1 MRAPSHRPRMG
12 GLRFK
17 SSWALST
24 LLVLVAATPAFAEFE
39 IQESTID
46 EGEIQLQYRGAQ
58 HGGLPRGAD
67 VDDEDV
73 LPDDEEAPLRQ
84 SHEFEI
90 QMSITSH
97 WLVAVTHGFDKLD
110 NDDLKLTAFEAES
123 QIELITLEGDGFGF
137 AVQGGFEKA
146 VAGARKTEP
155 DDVHFGPIAE
165 WGQGNFLLTLNPL
178 FFKERGPHA
187 NQDGLGFEYGAQAR
201 YALSSRLSLALEGFG
216 EIQDMADGTS
226 FNEQEHSLGPA
237 FYYTFGEA
245 DEEAKKGAELTV
257 SFGAQFGL
265 TEATSDAAL
274 KVFIGYEFF

>member
-1 MRAPSHRPRMG
+1 MLTAKRMPRTALAHNFWILSASLIALTAARP
-12 GLRFK
+12 
-17 SSWALST
+17 AL
-24 LLVLVAATPAFAEFE
+24 AEFE

-58 HGGLPRGAD
+58 HGGLPRG
-67 VDDEDV
+67 VDDVDV
-73 LPDDEEAPLRQ
+73 LPDDEEAPVRQ

-97 WLVAVTHGFDKLD
+97 WLVAVTNGFDKLD
-110 NDDLKLTAFEAES
+110 SGDLNLTAFEAES

-137 AVQGGFEKA
+137 AIQGGFEKA
-146 VAGARKTEP
+146 VQNAAKTEP
-155 DDVHFGPIAE
+155 DDVHFGPIVE
-165 WGQGNFLLTLNPL
+165 WGQGDFLLTLNPL

-201 YALSSRLSLALEGFG
+201 YALTSRLSLALESFG

-226 FNEQEHSLGPA
+226 FNEQQHSIGPA

-245 DEEAKKGAELTV
+245 DEEAKKGGELTV
-257 SFGAQFGL
+257 SFGGQFGL
-265 TEATSDAAL
+265 TDATSDSAL

>member
-1 MRAPSHRPRMG
+1 MPATKHAARLAAM
-12 GLRFK
+12 F
-17 SSWALST
+17 WMLSPT
-24 LLVLVAATPAFAEFE
+24 LLAMTAARPALAEFE

-58 HGGLPRGAD
+58 HGGLPRG
-67 VDDEDV
+67 VDPEAV

-110 NDDLKLTAFEAES
+110 NGDLDLTAFEAES
-123 QIELITLEGDGFGF
+123 QIELITLEGNGFGF

-146 VAGARKTEP
+146 VQNAAKTEP

-165 WGQGNFLLTLNPL
+165 WGQGKFLLTLNPL

-187 NQDGLGFEYGAQAR
+187 DQDGLGFEYGAQAR
-201 YALSSRLSLALEGFG
+201 YALTSRLSLALESFG

-226 FNEQEHSLGPA
+226 FNEQEHSVGPA

-245 DEEAKKGAELTV
+245 DEEAKKGGELTV
-257 SFGAQFGL
+257 SFGGQFGL
-265 TEATSDAAL
+265 TDATSDAAL
-274 KVFIGYEFF
+274 KVFLGYEFF

>member
-1 MRAPSHRPRMG
+1 MRTPQRTPLLALGPVG
-12 GLRFK
+12 
-17 SSWALST
+17 WALSAS
-24 LLVLVAATPAFAEFE
+24 LLVLTAVAPALAEFE

-58 HGGLPRGAD
+58 HGGLPRG
-67 VDDEDV
+67 VDSDDV

-110 NDDLKLTAFEAES
+110 DDDLKLTALEAES

-146 VAGARKTEP
+146 VSGASKTEP
-155 DDVHFGPIAE
+155 DDVHFGPIVELAKSK
-165 WGQGNFLLTLNPL
+165 FLLTLNPM
-178 FFKERGPHA
+178 FFKERGPLA
-187 NQDGLGFEYGAQAR
+187 DQDGLGFEYGAQAR
-201 YALSSRLSLALEGFG
+201 YALTSRLSLALESFG

-226 FNEQEHSLGPA
+226 FNEQEHSIGPA

-257 SFGAQFGL
+257 SFGGQFGL
-265 TEATSDAAL
+265 TDATSDAAL

>member
-1 MRAPSHRPRMG
+1 MLTAAGP
-12 GLRFK
+12 
-17 SSWALST
+17 AL
-24 LLVLVAATPAFAEFE
+24 AEFE

-58 HGGLPRGAD
+58 HGGLPRVKTGP
-67 VDDEDV
+67 V

-110 NDDLKLTAFEAES
+110 DDDLKLTALEAET
-123 QIELITLEGDGFGF
+123 QIELITLEGDGLGF
-137 AVQGGFEKA
+137 AIQGGFERA
-146 VAGARKTEP
+146 VASARKTEP
-155 DDVHFGPIAE
+155 DDVHFGPIVELAKSK
-165 WGQGNFLLTLNPL
+165 FLLTLNPM

-187 NQDGLGFEYGAQAR
+187 DQDGLGFEYGAQAR
-201 YALSSRLSLALEGFG
+201 YALTSRLSLALESFG

-226 FNEQEHSLGPA
+226 FNEQEHSMGPA

-257 SFGAQFGL
+257 SFGGQFGL
-265 TEATSDAAL
+265 TDATSDAAL

>member
-1 MRAPSHRPRMG
+1 MRTAKRTSRLALAPI
-12 GLRFK
+12 F
-17 SSWALST
+17 WILSAS
-24 LLVLVAATPAFAEFE
+24 LLVLTAARPALAEFE

-58 HGGLPRGAD
+58 HGGLPRGIDTDA
-67 VDDEDV
+67 V

-110 NDDLKLTAFEAES
+110 DDDLKLTALEAES
-123 QIELITLEGDGFGF
+123 QIELITLEGDGLGF
-137 AVQGGFEKA
+137 AIQGGFEKA

-155 DDVHFGPIAE
+155 DDVHFGPIVELAKSK
-165 WGQGNFLLTLNPL
+165 FLLTLNPM

-187 NQDGLGFEYGAQAR
+187 NQDGLGFEYGWQAR
-201 YALSSRLSLALEGFG
+201 YALTSRLSLALESFG

-226 FNEQEHSLGPA
+226 FNEQEHSIGPA

-257 SFGAQFGL
+257 SFGGQFGL
-265 TEATSDAAL
+265 TDATSDAAL